1 VRPYNSS
8 VRIRFGDFVFDSHL
22 RALARRGNPID
33 LAPKAYQLLEAL
45 IEARPAPVTKD
56 ALYERLW
63 PKTFVEPGN
72 LHNLIADIREAL
84 GDKDHETIR
93 TIHRVGYAFAAT
105 TREQES
111 GSRLIAIVGTREF
124 PLVEGENL
132 IGRDPDCRI
141 VINSPDVSRHH
152 ARIIL
157 NGPSVAVEDLCSK
170 NGTFVGTTRAAGVT
184 TIAEGDDLIV
194 GRTRLLLR
202 AARELSPTATAG

>member
-1 VRPYNSS
+1 MRV
-8 VRIRFGDFVFDSHL
+8 RFGDFVFDSHL
-22 RALARRGNPID
+22 RTLARRGKPIE
-33 LAPKAYQLLEAL
+33 LPPKAFQLLETL
-45 IEARPAPVTKD
+45 IAARPAPVSKD

-84 GDKDHETIR
+84 GDRDHETIR

-105 TREQES
+105 TREQDVA
-111 GSRLIAIVGTREF
+111 SRLIAIVGAREI

-132 IGRDPDCRI
+132 IGRDADCRI

-152 ARIIL
+152 ARIIVT
-157 NGPSVAVEDLCSK
+157 GSSVAIEDLCSK
-170 NGTFVGTTRAAGVT
+170 NGTFVGTARASGVT
-184 TIAEGDDLIV
+184 PIAEGDDVVV
-194 GRTRLLLR
+194 GRTRMLVR